1 MEISEVRIRLI
12 PNRGN
17 EDRLRAFCSIT
28 FDGEFVI
35 RDLKVIEGTN
45 GIFVAMPSRKLA
57 DHCQR
62 CGAKNH
68 LRARFCNECGAKLNR
83 ARVRRDSENRPK
95 YHADVA
101 HPINS
106 QCRERIEA
114 AVRKAYEEELERSQQ
129 PGYKPAAYDD
139 DEFST
144 SDYDDLI
151 AELKR
156 DASSRRRPAPE
167 EPAVGESPEDER
179 DDAMDHDVGPTP
191 PPARIERKPEP
202 VPPPPAPSLPQQ
214 PQRPDSDFGNGL
226 F

>member
-1 MEISEVRIRLI
+1 MEISEVRVRLI
-12 PNRGN
+12 PNRNN

-35 RDLKVIEGTN
+35 RDLKLIEGIN

-57 DHCQR
+57 DHCNR

-68 LRARFCNECGAKLNR
+68 LRARFCNECGSKLTRNR
-83 ARVRRDSENRPK
+83 PRREGDSRPK

-114 AVRKAYEEELERSQQ
+114 SVRKAYEEELERSKQ
-129 PGYKPAAYDD
+129 PGYKPVAYDD
-139 DEFST
+139 DEYGG

-151 AELKR
+151 ADLKKDAQKRR
-156 DASSRRRPAPE
+156 DITSSPQMEESSDSAPTDEHETDDKIVGWDDLHSAPE
-167 EPAVGESPEDER
+167 EKPRTSGR
-179 DDAMDHDVGPTP
+179 DDRD
-191 PPARIERKPEP
+191 
-202 VPPPPAPSLPQQ
+202 S
-214 PQRPDSDFGNGL
+214 DSDFGKGIL
-226 F
+226 